1 MKKQFLALIIFS
13 LVSTAYSQE
22 ISKRDKEEEYESAQP
37 LNESLKQDQ
46 KKLDWYQDM
55 SLGMYLYWTVDAQFG
70 MVNAHSVVGG
80 SKQYLEKYF
89 NELPKTFNPK
99 QFDPEWYARLA
110 KQCGFNYI
118 MIVAKNHNG
127 FCMWDTKTTSFNIM
141 NTPYGQDIIGEF
153 VDAIRQYNI
162 PVGIYFSPDDAYFQ
176 WTKGKEIR
184 RRGDGYQPKSNKEL
198 LNYDIDQVDELIKK
212 YNPDI
217 MCFDSKS
224 TFELTKYVIA
234 KYPHVFITRP
244 ILTTPEQNLNEIDN
258 NIGAYEAHYT
268 IGNQWQ
274 YKATNDENKTG
285 TELINLLVKIRS
297 TGGTL
302 LLAIGGPDAD
312 GLLPRD
318 KDGLVRELGLW
329 NFVNG
334 EAVKG
339 IRPWIVTHEDS
350 IYFTSSKDEKTVY
363 AIVTGVPWERGKRNT
378 ITIKSIKSTDK
389 TEIEILGQSGNVL
402 EYNPDADVKA
412 RFWEDNDG
420 FHISAVRAQRLYN
433 DGKWPDPVVIKISNI
448 EKNKY

>member
-1 MKKQFLALIIFS
+1 MKKQFFALIIF
-13 LVSTAYSQE
+13 LIANTVAYSQNT
-22 ISKRDKEEEYESAQP
+22 SKSDKEGEFEFAQP
-37 LNESLKQDQ
+37 QDETLKQDQ
-46 KKLDWYQDM
+46 KKLDWFQDM

-70 MVNAHSVVGG
+70 MVNAHSVIGG

-110 KQCGFNYI
+110 KLCGFNYI
-118 MIVAKNHNG
+118 MICAKNHNG
-127 FCMWDTKTTSFNIM
+127 FCMWDTKTTSFNVM

-153 VDAIRQYNI
+153 IDAIRKYNI

-176 WTKGKEIR
+176 WQKGKEIR
-184 RRGDGYQPKSNKEL
+184 RRGEGYQPKSNKEL
-198 LNYDIDQVDELIKK
+198 FNYSAKQLDELIEK

-224 TFELTKYVIA
+224 DFELPKYVID

-244 ILTTPEQNLNEIDN
+244 IITTPEQNMNEINN

-334 EAVKG
+334 EAVNG
-339 IRPWIVTHEDS
+339 IRPWVVTHEDS
-350 IYFTSSKDEKTVY
+350 IYFTSSKDRKTVY
-363 AIVTGVPWERGKRNT
+363 AIVTGTHWEKGKRNM
-378 ITIKSIKSTDK
+378 ITLKSVKI
-389 TEIEILGQSGNVL
+389 TEDTEVEILGQSGNVL
-402 EYNPDADVKA
+402 EYRPNLDVKA
-412 RFWEDNDG
+412 KFWEDDDG
-420 FHISAVRAQRLYN
+420 LHISAVRAQRLYN
-433 DGKWPDPVVIKISNI
+433 NWKWPNPVVLKITNVYAT
-448 EKNKY
+448 N